1 MKELSQKAINLIPK
15 LSKVSI
21 QKIYTG
27 LRPWTP
33 DSRPIIGESTM
44 YRGIYFATGHSGSGI
59 TGSLFTGKIISK
71 LIRNK
76 PMPFDMLPVQPDRFN
91 I

>member
-1 MKELSQKAINLIPK
+1 
-15 LSKVSI
+15 
-21 QKIYTG
+21 
-27 LRPWTP
+27 
-33 DSRPIIGESTM
+33 M

-76 PMPFDMLPVQPDRFN
+76 PMPFNMLPVQPDRFN